1 MVTPLFLDSGV
12 FDVEVAGIVKES
24 KTLKHKMATKSRFS
38 ATDVKAMVR
47 DLRSLLL
54 GQRVANVYN
63 LTDKIYLFK
72 FAIPGSSEKV
82 NISLL

>member
-1 MVTPLFLDSGV
+1 
-12 FDVEVAGIVKES
+12 
-24 KTLKHKMATKSRFS
+24 MATKSRFS

>member
-1 MVTPLFLDSGV
+1 MCGLYGV
-12 FDVEVAGIVKES
+12 WELRVE
-24 KTLKHKMATKSRFS
+24 MATKSRFS

-63 LTDKIYLFK
+63 VTDKTYLFK

-82 NISLL
+82 RI